1 MEKKIIIADLTEQKI
16 IFSSI
21 ECDKEGLELALFLQD
36 GDDIVFAPVENRFI
50 NSGYLIVFNSLYD
63 NKITYQRGNSD
74 LLSFFYSEN
83 ISALLVKG
91 NARKLSYIS
100 IRDDELAINSCEKLR
115 ANGINHTFEIISK
128 GDDGVL
134 AIGEAG
140 EK

>member
-16 IFSSI
+16 NFSSI
-21 ECDKEGLELALFLQD
+21 ECDKEGLELALFLQE
-36 GDDIVFAPVENRFI
+36 GDDVVFVPVENRFI

-63 NKITYQRGNSD
+63 NKVTYQRGNSD
-74 LLSFFYSEN
+74 LLSFFSSEN

-91 NARKLSYIS
+91 SARKLSYIS

-134 AIGEAG
+134 AIGE
-140 EK
+140 